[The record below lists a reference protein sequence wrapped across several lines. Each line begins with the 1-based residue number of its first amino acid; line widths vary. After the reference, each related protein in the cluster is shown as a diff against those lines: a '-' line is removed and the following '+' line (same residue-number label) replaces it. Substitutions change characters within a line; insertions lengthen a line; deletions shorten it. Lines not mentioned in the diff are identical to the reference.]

1 MAKWSHFFLFTAIWS
16 LIEQCFTKALIN
28 TKSLFLII
36 HLAEKM
42 NINKTEF
49 LTDFEENTAAY
60 IYYHNRL
67 ATRGVSYRRNT
78 WERCNL
84 REFQWKKIIN
94 FYFSSHSGLHFKYIF
109 PVSI

>member
-42 NINKTEF
+42 NINKTEL
-49 LTDFEENTAAY
+49 LTEFEENIWLQAAAY

-67 ATRGVSYRRNT
+67 AT
-78 WERCNL
+78 
-84 REFQWKKIIN
+84 
-94 FYFSSHSGLHFKYIF
+94 
-109 PVSI
+109 